1 MIGVVFGELLKPGH
15 GMYLDVVSLDTQ
27 SVESYIAQGASQQAQ
42 SVGEEIY
49 HILLSAIP
57 HDPITPFVEGKTLQ
71 VLVMAL
77 VVAILLSFVAPS
89 FKEKCLRYF
98 ESMQELSLKC

>member
-15 GMYLDVVSLDTQ
+15 GMHLDVVSLDAQ

-98 ESMQELSLKC
+98 ESM

>member
-15 GMYLDVVSLDTQ
+15 GMHLDVVSLDAQ
-27 SVESYIAQGASQQAQ
+27 SVESYIAQQAQ

-98 ESMQELSLKC
+98 ESM